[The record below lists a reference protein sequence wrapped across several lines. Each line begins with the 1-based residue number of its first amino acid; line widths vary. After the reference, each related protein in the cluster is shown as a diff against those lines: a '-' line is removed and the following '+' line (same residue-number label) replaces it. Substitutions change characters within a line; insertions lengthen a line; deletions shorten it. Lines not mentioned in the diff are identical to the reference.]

1 MLDVL
6 IEGFDISRFVGNAF
20 TLLLA
25 LIVMDIVTGILVA
38 GKERKI
44 NSSINFDGM
53 IRKVGELLALVFIT
67 LVDVYLQTEGK
78 VTTLGVSMLVIY
90 EVLSIIEN
98 FSRIGVN
105 LNFLTKFFDPEKV
118 QSKGN
123 NKHDSKGGT
132 M

>member
-53 IRKVGELLALVFIT
+53 IRKVGELLALVFLT

-78 VTTLGVSMLVIY
+78 VTTLGVSMLVVY
-90 EVLSIIEN
+90 EGLSIIEN

-105 LNFLTKFFDPEKV
+105 LNFLTKFFDPEK
-118 QSKGN
+118 
-123 NKHDSKGGT
+123 
-132 M
+132 